1 MQKTELHTDGKFRKI
16 YPKRHFPEVGMVP
29 NTICPGPYFQHTG
42 TCRRNEN
49 IQEKT
54 VFSSF
59 HGHTRSIV
67 LKLIGLS
74 GGPGNGKSAVA
85 EIFREEGICVIDADK
100 VCHAIYQEKD
110 NEVIAAMRQRWG
122 ENIFDPEGFIDRK
135 KIAEIVFNDEG
146 ERKFLDTLLHPEIFR
161 RINILLEKEEGKNS
175 SFAVLEAALLFESS
189 WNHKMFRTITVW
201 AREDIRM
208 ERLLARNWTREH
220 AEKRIASQ
228 MPDSEKMELADYVL
242 INNGTLEDLRSECR
256 ILLDTLR
263 NEVNEKEKQN
273 QI

>member
-1 MQKTELHTDGKFRKI
+1 MQYLLLHTDGKFRKI
-16 YPKRHFPEVGMVP
+16 SPKRHFPEVGMVP
-29 NTICPGPYFQHTG
+29 NTFAQASHSSILALAG
-42 TCRRNEN
+42 EMKN

-59 HGHTRSIV
+59 YGHTRSIV

-110 NEVIAAMRQRWG
+110 NDVISSMRQHWG
-122 ENIFDPEGFIDRK
+122 ENIFDSEGFIDRK
-135 KIAEIVFNDEG
+135 KIAEIVFNDDA
-146 ERKFLDTLLHPEIFR
+146 ERKFLDALLHPEIFR
-161 RINILLEKEEGKNS
+161 RINRLLAGEDNKNS

-242 INNGTLEDLRSECR
+242 INNGTLEELRNECR
-256 ILLDTLR
+256 LLLDTLR
-263 NEVNEKEKQN
+263 REVNERE
-273 QI
+273 

>member
-1 MQKTELHTDGKFRKI
+1 MQYLLLHTDGKFRKI
-16 YPKRHFPEVGMVP
+16 SPKRHFPEVGMVP
-29 NTICPGPYFQHTG
+29 NTFAQASHSSILALAG
-42 TCRRNEN
+42 EMKN

-59 HGHTRSIV
+59 YGHTRSIV

-110 NEVIAAMRQRWG
+110 NEVISAMRLRWG
-122 ENIFDPEGFIDRK
+122 KDIFDSEGFIDRK
-135 KIAEIVFNDEG
+135 KIAEIVFNDDG
-146 ERKFLDTLLHPEIFR
+146 EREFLDSLLHPEIFR
-161 RINILLEKEEGKNS
+161 RINKILEGEEKNT

-189 WNHKMFRTITVW
+189 WNRKMFRTITVW

-242 INNGTLEDLRSECR
+242 INNGTLEE
-256 ILLDTLR
+256 LR
-263 NEVNEKEKQN
+263 NECRVLLDILRKEVNDGQKQN
-273 QI
+273 HI

>member
-1 MQKTELHTDGKFRKI
+1 MQYLLLHTDGKFRKI
-16 YPKRHFPEVGMVP
+16 SPKRHFPEVGMVP
-29 NTICPGPYFQHTG
+29 NTFAQASHSSILALAG
-42 TCRRNEN
+42 EMKN

-59 HGHTRSIV
+59 YGHTRSIV

-110 NEVIAAMRQRWG
+110 NEVISAMRLRWG
-122 ENIFDPEGFIDRK
+122 KDIFDSEGFIDRK
-135 KIAEIVFNDEG
+135 KIAEIVFNDDG
-146 ERKFLDTLLHPEIFR
+146 EREFLDSLLHPEIFR
-161 RINILLEKEEGKNS
+161 RINRILEGEEKNT

-242 INNGTLEDLRSECR
+242 INNGTLEE
-256 ILLDTLR
+256 LR
-263 NEVNEKEKQN
+263 NECRVLLDILRKEVNDGQKQN
-273 QI
+273 HI